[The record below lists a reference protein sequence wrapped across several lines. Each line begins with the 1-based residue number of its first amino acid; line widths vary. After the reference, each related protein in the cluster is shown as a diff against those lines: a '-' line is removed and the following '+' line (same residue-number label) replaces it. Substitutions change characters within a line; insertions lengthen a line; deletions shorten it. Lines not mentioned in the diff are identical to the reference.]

1 MKEQSQRQ
9 LRVGQQFRH
18 ELANYLHRDNVDHPL
33 LVHAEEITVTEVSL
47 SPDLKNARAYVLQLG
62 KDAMDKE
69 VLKALNEVAPRL
81 QGPIARSLGMKSTPR
96 LRFDED
102 VTYQKAQRV
111 NALLANLKQSDD
123 HDSDGE

>member
-18 ELANYLHRDNVDHPL
+18 ELANYLHRDQVDHPL
-33 LVHAEEITVTEVSL
+33 LAHAEEITVTEVSL

-62 KDAMDKE
+62 QDAIDKD

-81 QGPIARSLGMKSTPR
+81 QGPIARSLGMKATPR
-96 LRFDED
+96 LHFAED
-102 VTYQKAQRV
+102 TTYQKSQRV
-111 NALLANLKQSDD
+111 NALLANIHIPKDD
-123 HDSDGE
+123 DAE